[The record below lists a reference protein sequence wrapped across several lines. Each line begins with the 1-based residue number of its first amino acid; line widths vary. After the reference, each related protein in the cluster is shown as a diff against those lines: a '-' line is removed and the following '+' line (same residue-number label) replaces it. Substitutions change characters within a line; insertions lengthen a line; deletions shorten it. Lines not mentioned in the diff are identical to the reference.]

1 VLSAGYYEAY
11 FGKAQKIRRLIQ
23 ADFAGAFT
31 QVDVIISPTSPT
43 TAFKFGEN
51 SDDPVKMYLNDIYT
65 ISANLAGICGIS
77 VPCGTHS
84 DGMPIGVQF
93 MAAAFNEEQLIR
105 AGSAVERLVG
115 AEQ

>member
-1 VLSAGYYEAY
+1 M
-11 FGKAQKIRRLIQ
+11 
-23 ADFAGAFT
+23 
-31 QVDVIISPTSPT
+31 IISPTSPT
-43 TAFKFGEN
+43 TAFHFGEN

-93 MAAAFNEEQLIR
+93 MADAFNEEQLIR
-105 AGSAVERLVG
+105 AGSAVERWVG
-115 AEQ
+115 VSR